1 MGAVQRG
8 LLWAG
13 FAGPLGLGIALYL
26 ADTVSYGQLLSWSGE
41 AAVWLLLLTLAISP
55 LRRNFPQ
62 LTFLRSMRQRRRDLG
77 LITFGCSLLHVLVY
91 LERKGEFGRIL
102 AEATRTDMVLGW
114 LAFAVFGILALTS
127 NDFSVRWLGQRWQ
140 TLHSLVHG
148 AAALS
153 LAHWVSSAYDPT
165 VGWWCA
171 SVYAGLVVLRIR
183 RGPRGTVAG

>member
-1 MGAVQRG
+1 MRRG

-13 FAGPLGLGIALYL
+13 FAGLLGLGTALYL

-55 LRRNFPQ
+55 LRRNFPR
-62 LTFLRSMRQRRRDLG
+62 LTLLRAMRRRRRDLG
-77 LITFGCSLLHVLVY
+77 LITFGCALLHVLVY
-91 LERKGEFGRIL
+91 LERKSELGRIV
-102 AEATRTDMVLGW
+102 AEAKRIDMLLGW
-114 LAFAVFGILALTS
+114 LAFAVFGVLALTS
-127 NDFSVRWLGQRWQ
+127 NDFSVERLGRRWQ

-165 VGWWCA
+165 VGWLCA
-171 SVYAGLVVLRIR
+171 SVYTGLVALRFR
-183 RGPRGTVAG
+183 RAPRGQVAG